1 MCVQNLGY
9 RSESDIIVAE
19 VTAPSLG
26 VGYEL
31 GQAESMNKKIICLY
45 RETENKRLSAM
56 ISGNEYMKIFKY
68 RTLED
73 IDKILLDN
81 LKN

>member
-1 MCVQNLGY
+1 L
-9 RSESDIIVAE
+9 II
-19 VTAPSLG
+19 SLSS
-26 VGYEL
+26 VYEL